1 MDMTHTQTRMDT
13 NMHYTWHTQ
22 DEITGYKPYSTFVH
36 CDLGEC
42 TFERGE
48 RRQPQQPGGGGGW
61 FRQQALV
68 VTFHFNVKTECISLF
83 VLELIFIYKGINSEM
98 SSIISV
104 YYNVF

>member
-1 MDMTHTQTRMDT
+1 M
-13 NMHYTWHTQ
+13 HTQ

-36 CDLGEC
+36 CDLREC

-48 RRQPQQPGGGGGW
+48 RRGGGDGG
-61 FRQQALV
+61 FRPRVMV
-68 VTFHFNVKTECISLF
+68 VTSRFNVKTECISLF
-83 VLELIFIYKGINSEM
+83 VLELIFIHKGINSEM